1 VGNLIFHG
9 RSPFDLFRSIDA
21 NGKSIPAAKL
31 GEGYEQIPFIEMKEV
46 RDASGA
52 ETPNPAQ
59 KPIRSD
65 RSAYPAG

>member
-1 VGNLIFHG
+1 LKEH
-9 RSPFDLFRSIDA
+9 
-21 NGKSIPAAKL
+21 L
-31 GEGYEQIPFIEMKEV
+31 GGQTSEGYEQIPFIEMKEV

-52 ETPNPAQ
+52 ETANPAQ